1 MNADQS
7 TSSRNNVNEG
17 LARIDAA
24 VAAWKATMRDAT
36 TRGGTIVPDRT
47 EAVVQLRRAAQDLE
61 ADLASIL
68 DKLQAALAQADAL
81 ELQAMTAVRRGDD
94 VAARSALL
102 EREPVAAACE
112 QLEAD
117 AKVIRA
123 MLAECALVLADEE
136 DPAA

>member
-7 TSSRNNVNEG
+7 ASSRNKVDEG
-17 LARIDAA
+17 LARINAA
-24 VAAWKATMRDAT
+24 VAAWMATMKDAT
-36 TRGGTIVPDRT
+36 TRSGTIAANKA
-47 EAVVQLRRAAQDLE
+47 ESMVQLRRATADLE
-61 ADLASIL
+61 ADLASVL

-102 EREPVAAACE
+102 EREPVTAACD

-123 MLAECALVLADEE
+123 MLAECALVLADEST
-136 DPAA
+136 